1 MDKYL
6 LGIDYG
12 GTVTKAA
19 VFGSDG
25 RQVSVYSEKT
35 DVAFSADGRCEID
48 PVRLKKTVMSVIRG
62 AVAESGIAPSDV
74 ACVGISGHGKRLYVT
89 DKSGEPVFCGILSS
103 DRRGGEISER
113 WKRDG
118 TSDRAKKLT
127 LQDADAPL
135 PPVLLRWLK
144 ENEPDAYKRIGR
156 VFEAKDYIRFLL
168 TGEAYAE
175 VTDYSGAGLMD
186 LVNQRFDPK
195 ITDIF
200 GISEIYGAIPPAVH
214 SADLCGFIT
223 AEAAQLCG
231 LEKGTPVSGG
241 MFDIDACAVALSAAV
256 PGDICVITGT
266 WSINEYISA
275 SPVIADDGTRNSLFA
290 LPGRYLIEQ
299 SSPTSA
305 GNLDFFIGTVFG
317 GMPYEEA
324 DMLVKECPYNG
335 VIFTPYLYGTN
346 SKAKTAA
353 LSGLTRAHTRADILR
368 AVFEGVAFSHK
379 LHFDALCA
387 HRDAPETVLMGGG
400 VCSSAV
406 WTQMFADVLGVR
418 LRTSSAKE
426 LGALGAAVCAAVC
439 AGIYPDLQ
447 TAEKSMTGD
456 GAVYEPD
463 PAANA
468 VYREKYGKF
477 LEEANG

>member
-19 VFGSDG
+19 VFDRGG
-25 RQVSVYSEKT
+25 RQISVYSEKT
-35 DVAFSADGRCEID
+35 DVVFPGDGRCEID

-62 AVAESGIAPSDV
+62 AVEKSGVSPSLIV
-74 ACVGISGHGKRLYVT
+74 CVGISGHGKGLYVT
-89 DKSGEPVFCGILSS
+89 DKNGDPVFCGILSS
-103 DRRGGEISER
+103 DRRGAEIAGR
-113 WKRDG
+113 WKSDG

-168 TGEAYAE
+168 TGEAFAE

-186 LVNQRFDPK
+186 LVNQRFDPV

-200 GISEIYGAIPPAVH
+200 GISEIYV
-214 SADLCGFIT
+214 CG
-223 AEAAQLCG
+223 G
-231 LEKGTPVSGG
+231 L
-241 MFDIDACAVALSAAV
+241 FDIDACAVALSAAV

-266 WSINEYISA
+266 WSINEYIA
-275 SPVIADDGTRNSLFA
+275 AAPVTADDGTRNSLFA

-305 GNLDFFIGTVFG
+305 GNLDFFIDTVFR
-317 GMPYEEA
+317 GMTYKEA
-324 DMLVKECPYNG
+324 DELVKACPYNS

-346 SKAKTAA
+346 SKAKTAS
-353 LSGLTRAHTRADILR
+353 LTGLTRAHILM
-368 AVFEGVAFSHK
+368 
-379 LHFDALCA
+379 LIL
-387 HRDAPETVLMGGG
+387 
-400 VCSSAV
+400 
-406 WTQMFADVLGVR
+406 
-418 LRTSSAKE
+418 
-426 LGALGAAVCAAVC
+426 
-439 AGIYPDLQ
+439 
-447 TAEKSMTGD
+447 
-456 GAVYEPD
+456 
-463 PAANA
+463 
-468 VYREKYGKF
+468 
-477 LEEANG
+477 

>member
-1 MDKYL
+1 MDRYL

-19 VFGSDG
+19 VFDSRG
-25 RQVSVYSEKT
+25 RQISVYSEKT
-35 DVAFSADGRCEID
+35 EVVFPREGRCEID

-62 AVAESGIAPSDV
+62 AVAKSGVSPSLI
-74 ACVGISGHGKRLYVT
+74 ACVGISGHGKGLYVT
-89 DKSGEPVFCGILSS
+89 DKNGDPVYCGILSS
-103 DRRGGEISER
+103 DTRGAEIAGR
-113 WKRDG
+113 WKNDG

-186 LVNQRFDPK
+186 LVNQRFDPA

-214 SADLCGFIT
+214 SADRCGEIT
-223 AEAAQLCG
+223 AEAAELCG
-231 LEKGTPVSGG
+231 LEKGTLVCGG
-241 MFDIDACAVALSAAV
+241 LFDIDACAVALSAAS
-256 PGDICVITGT
+256 PGDTCVITGT
-266 WSINEYISA
+266 WSINEYISTA
-275 SPVIADDGTRNSLFA
+275 PVTADNGTRNSLFA

-305 GNLDFFIGTVFG
+305 GNLDFFIDTVFR
-317 GMPYEEA
+317 GMTYKEA
-324 DMLVKECPYNG
+324 DELVKACPYNS

-346 SKAKTAA
+346 SKAKTAS
-353 LSGLTRAHTRADILR
+353 LTGLTRAHTRADILR

-379 LHFDALCA
+379 LHFDALCS
-387 HRDAPETVLMGGG
+387 HRDTPDTVLMGGG

-418 LRTSSAKE
+418 LRTSSVKE

-447 TAEKSMTGD
+447 TAAKSMTGA
-456 GAVYEPD
+456 GAEYEPD
-463 PAANA
+463 PEANA
-468 VYREKYGKF
+468 IYREKYGKF